1 MTTSD
6 SLAALAA
13 ALVKAQAAIESAP
26 KDGTNPHF
34 NSRFVS
40 LDGCWSAC
48 RGPLTAHGL
57 AILQPVSELPDGAI
71 GITTMLLHESGEYLA
86 ETLAIKPTRDDPQGR
101 GSAITYGR
109 RYGLCAMVGL
119 SPADD
124 DAEAATDHTAP
135 AVRATPRPAPA
146 PRPAAPA
153 PPGAYRVDSVSGWP
167 LEGKRPARV
176 TLADASGNTREVVS
190 WDVAVI
196 SDCLDA
202 LESGENVIA
211 GLSEKPGGVKKDGT
225 RWPSSFELTELALQP
240 PAGLGS
246 PVLDHGDEGP
256 QAFVDPTG
264 RGMDLDIDEIPF

>member
-1 MTTSD
+1 M
-6 SLAALAA
+6 
-13 ALVKAQAAIESAP
+13 
-26 KDGTNPHF
+26 
-34 NSRFVS
+34 
-40 LDGCWSAC
+40 
-48 RGPLTAHGL
+48 
-57 AILQPVSELPDGAI
+57 
-71 GITTMLLHESGEYLA
+71 
-86 ETLAIKPTRDDPQGR
+86 
-101 GSAITYGR
+101 
-109 RYGLCAMVGL
+109 
-119 SPADD
+119 
-124 DAEAATDHTAP
+124 
-135 AVRATPRPAPA
+135 
-146 PRPAAPA
+146 
-153 PPGAYRVDSVSGWP
+153 SGWP